1 MVKSWRIFWRMSA
14 FFGWTLALSLFC
26 FIFSRNSPRGIRRA
40 TAFTRWW
47 CRGVLFLTGVKT
59 VVHGGPADFGGRL
72 VISNHSSY
80 LDILIHGAIT
90 RLRFAAKKEVR
101 HYPVLGMLIAP
112 GMPIWVNRESPV
124 AAAQTLSEFRRS
136 LDIGVNLIVYPE
148 GTTSDGQGALRAF
161 KSTVFQAVCGTDY
174 PIQPI
179 ITRTRVAADG
189 FNPAW
194 YGDMTMWPHMVR
206 LLSHRYWHC
215 DLYVL
220 PPQYARP
227 GETRKELA
235 ERMHGYMDEVVRI
248 IDSGDGDAI
257 AGLLA

>member
-1 MVKSWRIFWRMSA
+1 MSLLCLV
-14 FFGWTLALSLFC
+14 FG
-26 FIFSRNSPRGIRRA
+26 RNSKKGIKA
-40 TAFTRWW
+40 AAVVTRWW
-47 CRGVLFLTGVKT
+47 CGGVLRLIGLKT
-59 VVHGGPADFGGRL
+59 FIHGGPIDFSGRL

-80 LDILIHGAIT
+80 LDILIHGAVT
-90 RLRFAAKKEVR
+90 NLRFAAKKEVR
-101 HYPVLGMLIAP
+101 RYPVLGMLIAP
-112 GMPIWVNRESPV
+112 SMPIWINRESPV
-124 AAAQTLSEFRRS
+124 AAANTLSEFSRS
-136 LDIGVNLIVYPE
+136 LDMGVNLIVYPE
-148 GTTSDGQGALRAF
+148 GTTSDGRGALRAF

-179 ITRTRVAADG
+179 ITRTRIAADG

-206 LLSHRYWHC
+206 LLSHRHWHC

-235 ERMHGYMDEVVRI
+235 ERMYGYMNDAVKV

-257 AGLLA
+257 AGLLD